1 MMMRSFHSKEGADAE
16 SIIPDEETQNQRG
29 L

>member
-1 MMMRSFHSKEGADAE
+1 MMMKNYHSKEGTDAE
-16 SIIPDEETQNQRG
+16 SIIPNEEPQNQRG

>member
-1 MMMRSFHSKEGADAE
+1 MKMKNYHSKEGTDAKG
-16 SIIPDEETQNQRG
+16 IIPDEESSNISG